1 MLLHDVQGAERAT
14 QATSRSLVSSR
25 NTGLTYPW
33 PRRSQWDLLRH
44 TGDHGIDVE
53 WRDGRRRFG
62 RSGRLLP
69 VSSRRVIVTA
79 AESIARMR
87 STVCVRSL
95 RTPMAACGIFQPRS
109 SRAFC
114 YRGSRRT
121 GWKPGGQTAR
131 RGTAVDYQDENHQPA
146 KVRVRRCES
155 RLAIHWRLF
164 GSAVEKMC
172 CSGSCTTPWVQLV
185 TALSGHGSGR
195 WATLAPVPR
204 DTRTCER
211 SSTTAHGHRCLCPDL
226 YVKPYGDGDPA
237 DAGNVD

>member
-95 RTPMAACGIFQPRS
+95 RTPMAACGIFQRRS

-114 YRGSRRT
+114 YR
-121 GWKPGGQTAR
+121 
-131 RGTAVDYQDENHQPA
+131 
-146 KVRVRRCES
+146 
-155 RLAIHWRLF
+155 
-164 GSAVEKMC
+164 
-172 CSGSCTTPWVQLV
+172 
-185 TALSGHGSGR
+185 
-195 WATLAPVPR
+195 
-204 DTRTCER
+204 
-211 SSTTAHGHRCLCPDL
+211 AHGGR
-226 YVKPYGDGDPA
+226 DG
-237 DAGNVD
+237 NRVDKQHGGGLRWTTKTKITNLPR